1 LDYASCRAH
10 ICINKQ
16 EQNKSAGQTNQT
28 FIKLKANS
36 MKSILLAPVGILLRC
51 YLAFA
56 FVLIYF
62 KNQKE
67 KRAMRRI
74 AMANLVDAKKHAQA

>member
-1 LDYASCRAH
+1 
-10 ICINKQ
+10 
-16 EQNKSAGQTNQT
+16 
-28 FIKLKANS
+28 

-62 KNQKE
+62 KKQKE